1 VNRLAAFLGMP
12 WASRFAIAV
21 VSIALIRLLPGTGI
35 LVALVVLCVYPIV
48 DVPRILARPSW
59 WRGAIVSAFVWFILF
74 VTLVGTVDS
83 VRPLRDDAM
92 VFLFPFMLY
101 PMALAISGLVRL
113 EGRLRGRPRES
124 GPRIAAI
131 LVTVACGLS
140 VVVPVTLGV
149 IPVLTEK
156 ITGNTPRNTVYS
168 EDGDVVSAAPGRVS
182 VRLAGK
188 TESFR
193 LGPETKFD
201 FRGPGSP
208 LATGTAGPAWLKAG
222 QRVGLEYVYRGGEAQ
237 AERVNIW
244 IDRKGCAG
252 DAKWAAV
259 SHAPASS
266 TQAFASLAGTTWE
279 GWVGA
284 RDESGRQNTTLEFL
298 AENRLAY
305 QDRAGARH
313 TDGLWR
319 QNGPAVIIEVNDC
332 YAEYEGRIDGD
343 EIKGQFSNEV
353 GMRASWTARR
363 QQTHA
368 QK

>member
-1 VNRLAAFLGMP
+1 MCGGAGLWLRTRAKTPGT
-12 WASRFAIAV
+12 FAIAV
-21 VSIALIRLLPGTGI
+21 VSIALIRLLPGSSI
-35 LVALVVLCVYPIV
+35 LVALVVLCLYPVV
-48 DVPRILARPSW
+48 DVPRILARRSW
-59 WRGAIVSAFVWFILF
+59 WRGAIISAFVWFVLF

-113 EGRLRGRPRES
+113 EGRLSGRSLES

-131 LVTVACGLS
+131 FVTVACGLS
-140 VVVPVTLGV
+140 VIVPVTLGV

-156 ITGNTPRNTVYS
+156 ITGNTPRNTMYS
-168 EDGDVVSAAPGRVS
+168 EDGDVVSAAPGRVV
-182 VRLAGK
+182 VRLTGK
-188 TESFR
+188 TVSFR
-193 LGPETKFD
+193 LGSEAKFD

-208 LATGTAGPAWLKAG
+208 MAAGTPGPAWLKAG

-244 IDRKGCAG
+244 IDRKGCVG
-252 DAKWAAV
+252 DVKWAAA
-259 SHAPASS
+259 SQNPASS
-266 TQAFASLAGTTWE
+266 TQASASLVGTTWE

-284 RDESGRQNTTLEFL
+284 RDESGRQNTTFEFL

-305 QDRAGARH
+305 QDRGRSRH

-319 QNGPAVIIEVNDC
+319 QS
-332 YAEYEGRIDGD
+332 GR
-343 EIKGQFSNEV
+343 
-353 GMRASWTARR
+353 R
-363 QQTHA
+363 
-368 QK
+368 